1 MNLRVRTRP
10 PFGRGM
16 TFNPVIS
23 ANVPAIFRNS
33 LSINRTC
40 RFAGH
45 KVSRIGI
52 PKPISSL
59 LRSHL
64 QTLRVQGFR
73 RMRQNFQFLVELETT
88 DAASE
93 RRFNRL
99 LSRSSSSRPSN

>member
-33 LSINRTC
+33 LSTNRTR

-59 LRSHL
+59 LLLRSRL
-64 QTLRVQGFR
+64 QSLRSGFPPH
-73 RMRQNFQFLVELETT
+73 
-88 DAASE
+88 ASE
-93 RRFNRL
+93 ISI
-99 LSRSSSSRPSN
+99 SR